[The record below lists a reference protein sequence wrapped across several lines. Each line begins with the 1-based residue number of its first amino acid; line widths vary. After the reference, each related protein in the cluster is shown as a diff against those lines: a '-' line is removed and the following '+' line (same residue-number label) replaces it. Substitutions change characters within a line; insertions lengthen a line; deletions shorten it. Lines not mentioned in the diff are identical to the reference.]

1 MLAVGGEAWLC
12 VRGFACCRGEAWLL
26 CERFLLVVMGGLGF
40 VCGGLLVVRGE
51 AWLCV
56 RGFACCKGRGL
67 ACGGLVCA
75 EVLLV
80 VRGVGWLVGFAC
92 L

>member
-1 MLAVGGEAWLC
+1 MLAVG
-12 VRGFACCRGEAWLL
+12 
-26 CERFLLVVMGGLGF
+26 
-40 VCGGLLVVRGE
+40 GE

-67 ACGGLVCA
+67 ACGGLFCA